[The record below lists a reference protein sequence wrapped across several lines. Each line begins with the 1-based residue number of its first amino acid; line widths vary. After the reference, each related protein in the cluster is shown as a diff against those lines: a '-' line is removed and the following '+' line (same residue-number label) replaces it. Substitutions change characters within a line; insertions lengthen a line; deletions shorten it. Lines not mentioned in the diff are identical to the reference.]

1 MVRLF
6 AVRSTFSFSS
16 NSESGGLAFTVC
28 LEIFTRAGWSKV
40 DEVTR
45 RCMMVLD
52 GNPPLDEVDR
62 ESDCDIPVGEG
73 VLATDTRG
81 LMMVGGPIDPV
92 DDPFPATLTR
102 VLLARAVIL
111 DGGSISLRSLLP
123 VSEVTDGGRD
133 GAGVDINDG
142 TRT

>member
-1 MVRLF
+1 
-6 AVRSTFSFSS
+6 
-16 NSESGGLAFTVC
+16 
-28 LEIFTRAGWSKV
+28 
-40 DEVTR
+40 
-45 RCMMVLD
+45 MVLD
-52 GNPPLDEVDR
+52 GSPPLDEVDR
-62 ESDCDIPVGEG
+62 ESDCDIPVREG

-81 LMMVGGPIDPV
+81 LMIVGGPIDPV

-142 TRT
+142 SRTRATFEGLAGVLPAVPLTPNRRLS